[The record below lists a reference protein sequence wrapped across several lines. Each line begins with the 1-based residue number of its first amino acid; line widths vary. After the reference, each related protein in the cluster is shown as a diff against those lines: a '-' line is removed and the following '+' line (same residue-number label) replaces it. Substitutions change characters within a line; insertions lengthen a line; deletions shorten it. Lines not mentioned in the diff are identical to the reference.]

1 MPISRPTLALACGA
15 ALALLVIRNLDRRR
29 LTLARWWIR
38 QRLLRRRLVERDLVD
53 AAEITRVAGVDIS
66 FVKESETD
74 ACAALVVCELPSLR
88 VVYEHFERVVLREP
102 YVPGYLAFREVDFL
116 LALLDELRRTQP
128 ELLPHAI
135 LVDGNGVLHPNG
147 FGLAC
152 HLGVLAD
159 LPTIGVGKTVH
170 HVDGISRDLVRAES
184 EARCAARGDAVDLV
198 GASGRVWGAA
208 LRTTDAQPFKPILV
222 SVGHGFSLPTA
233 VDLVRRCSTSRIPEP
248 VRQADLRSREWLR
261 THGTVDS

>member
-1 MPISRPTLALACGA
+1 MSRRALLVCGA
-15 ALALLVIRNLDRRR
+15 ALALLAIRRFDRRR

-38 QRLLRRRLVERDLVD
+38 QRLLRRLLVERDLVD

-88 VVYEHFERVVLREP
+88 VVYERFERVVLREP

-170 HVDGISRDLVRAES
+170 HVDGISRDVVRAES

-208 LRTTDAQPFKPILV
+208 LRTTDVQPFKPILV